1 MKDFI
6 KRAVKKISKLTREQV
21 EELFTATAAEVDRL
35 ETVLESL
42 GQGILVCDPKH
53 SLALANKC
61 AERYLPIA
69 ALEPGIDP
77 VWARIRDERIADFLE
92 ATLKSGDRVEEREFN
107 AESKG
112 IQRLV
117 SISVLPLVR
126 EHRVTGS
133 LIYIEDITEKRGREA
148 RLRRAENLASLTTL
162 AAGVAHEIKNPLGSI
177 SIHIQL
183 MQKELEAKR
192 RLAAQGD
199 TGQGDIGQDD
209 AEQTEAARYPDK
221 LDTYI
226 AVVNEEIDRLNH
238 IVVDFLF
245 AVRPM
250 NLDLREGNINVLI
263 GELMGFMGYELSG
276 ASIVCNLELEEGLPL
291 LTFDE
296 RYLKQV
302 LLNLVK
308 NAAAAM
314 PEGGKLTVR
323 TWHKDNEAFISV
335 LDTGVGIPEE
345 NLSKIFEPY
354 FTTKATGSGLGL
366 TLVFKIIREHQGEI
380 SVKSR
385 EGEGTCFTISLPIPQ
400 REHRLIG
407 FEGTTALARTEP
419 AAVPVPVPASAAV
432 PASASEKGKPPR
444 YEEGGV

>member
-6 KRAVKKISKLTREQV
+6 KRSIKKISKLTREQI
-21 EELFTATAAEVDRL
+21 EALFTDAAEEIDRL

-42 GQGILVCDPKH
+42 GQGILVCDTRH
-53 SLALANKC
+53 SLVLANKC
-61 AERYLPIA
+61 AERFIPITVSG
-69 ALEPGIDP
+69 PGNDP
-77 VWARIRDERIADFLE
+77 LWARIWDDRIADFLE
-92 ATLKSGDRVEEREFN
+92 ATLKSGDRAEDREFN
-107 AESKG
+107 VEAG
-112 IQRLV
+112 IQRLL

-183 MQKELEAKR
+183 MQKALGANRGLVER
-192 RLAAQGD
+192 GLAN
-199 TGQGDIGQDD
+199 
-209 AEQTEAARYPDK
+209 TEGLDQLDK
-221 LDTYI
+221 YI
-226 AVVNEEIDRLNH
+226 AVVNEEIGRLNH

-250 NLDLREGNINVLI
+250 NLDLREGNINALI
-263 GELMGFMGYELSG
+263 GELMEFMGFELSG
-276 ASIVCNLELEEGLPL
+276 ASIACDLDLEEALPL
-291 LTFDE
+291 LKFDE
-296 RYLKQV
+296 RYLKQA

-314 PEGGKLTVR
+314 GGGGTLTVK

-335 LDTGVGIPEE
+335 IDTGVGIPEE

-354 FTTKATGSGLGL
+354 FTTKSTGSGLGL
-366 TLVFKIIREHQGEI
+366 TLVFKIVREHQGEI
-380 SVKSR
+380 TVKSR
-385 EGEGTCFTISLPIPQ
+385 EGEGTDFTISLPVPQ
-400 REHRLIG
+400 KERRLIG
-407 FEGTTALARTEP
+407 FEGGGTKGNIAGHTGEEKP
-419 AAVPVPVPASAAV
+419 A
-432 PASASEKGKPPR
+432 G
-444 YEEGGV
+444 YGEGLT

>member
-1 MKDFI
+1 MRDFI
-6 KRAVKKISKLTREQV
+6 KRAVKKLSKLTREQIGDLV
-21 EELFTATAAEVDRL
+21 IAAAAEIDRL

-42 GQGILVCDPKH
+42 GQGILVCDARH
-53 SLALANKC
+53 ALVLANKC
-61 AERYLPIA
+61 AERFLPIGGPNGGPIGVS
-69 ALEPGIDP
+69 EPGNDP
-77 VWARIRDERIADFLE
+77 VWARVWDEKIAGFLE

-107 AESKG
+107 AEAKG
-112 IQRLV
+112 IQRLL

-183 MQKELEAKR
+183 MQKALQANRK
-192 RLAAQGD
+192 LV
-199 TGQGDIGQDD
+199 
-209 AEQTEAARYPDK
+209 EQTLPHDTAHPPEKNSYLDQLDK
-221 LDTYI
+221 YI

-250 NLDLREGNINVLI
+250 DLDLREGDLNALI
-263 GELMGFMGYELSG
+263 GELVDFMSFELSD
-276 ASIVCNLELEEGLPL
+276 ARITCDLELEDHLPL

-296 RYLKQV
+296 RYMKQV

-308 NAAAAM
+308 NATAAM
-314 PEGGKLTVR
+314 PAGGKLTIKTER
-323 TWHKDNEAFISV
+323 RDNEVDISV
-335 LDTGVGIPEE
+335 RDTGLGIPEE

-366 TLVFKIIREHQGEI
+366 TLVFKIIREHRGEI

-385 EGEGTCFTISLPIPQ
+385 EGEGSCFTISLPVPQ

-407 FEGTTALARTEP
+407 FEE
-419 AAVPVPVPASAAV
+419 
-432 PASASEKGKPPR
+432 SEKVKSAD
-444 YEEGGV
+444 YGGAS

>member
-6 KRAVKKISKLTREQV
+6 KGSIRKISRLTREQL
-21 EELFTATAAEVDRL
+21 EDLFIDAAAEIDRL

-42 GQGILVCDPKH
+42 GEGILVCDTRH
-53 SLALANKC
+53 SLVLANKC
-61 AERYLPIA
+61 AERFLPITIST
-69 ALEPGIDP
+69 LGNDP
-77 VWARIRDERIADFLE
+77 VWARIWDERIADFLE
-92 ATLKSGDRVEEREFN
+92 ATLKSGDRAEEREFN
-107 AESKG
+107 VEAG
-112 IQRLV
+112 VQRLL

-183 MQKELEAKR
+183 MQKALGANRELA
-192 RLAAQGD
+192 
-199 TGQGDIGQDD
+199 GQAGPYLDQL
-209 AEQTEAARYPDK
+209 DK
-221 LDTYI
+221 YI

-250 NLDLREGNINVLI
+250 KLDLREGNINTLI
-263 GELMGFMGYELSG
+263 GELMDFMGFELSG
-276 ASIVCNLELEEGLPL
+276 ASIACRLELDERLPL
-291 LTFDE
+291 LKFDE
-296 RYLKQV
+296 RYLKQA

-314 PEGGKLTVR
+314 PGGGRLTVK
-323 TWHKDNEAFISV
+323 TGQKDNEALISV
-335 LDTGVGIPEE
+335 IDTGVGIPDE

-354 FTTKATGSGLGL
+354 FTTKAAGSGLGL
-366 TLVFKIIREHQGEI
+366 TLVFKIVREHQGEI
-380 SVKSR
+380 AVKSR
-385 EGEGTCFTISLPIPQ
+385 EGEGTSFTISLPIPQ
-400 REHRLIG
+400 RERRLIG
-407 FEGTTALARTEP
+407 FEGDIEA
-419 AAVPVPVPASAAV
+419 
-432 PASASEKGKPPR
+432 
-444 YEEGGV
+444 